1 MQSGPTEVV
10 EDKPVKEKEVR
21 KSKSPPKDDWSTED
35 GWDIGEPKN
44 DDATP
49 KEPPQR
55 SSQKKKST
63 TKKGTKSKTPKSSKS
78 PSSLDTSAVLTP
90 ESVEKEVD
98 LIDWGDGWDS
108 SWGSSSP
115 TASDSL
121 LAPSKSTKSD

>member
-1 MQSGPTEVV
+1 MQSGPTVV
-10 EDKPVKEKEVR
+10 GEDKPVKEKKVK

-35 GWDIGEPKN
+35 GWDIGEPKDN
-44 DDATP
+44 DTTP
-49 KEPPQR
+49 KETPR

-63 TKKGTKSKTPKSSKS
+63 TKKGTKSKTSKSSKS
-78 PSSLDTSAVLTP
+78 PSSLNTSAVLTP

-115 TASDSL
+115 TPSDSL